1 MRSTFAGL
9 DPRQE
14 LMVDQVTR
22 HAAAYTEE
30 GCGRSLMRDLYRQA
44 AESSSGL
51 LTAAAVGRYFEPGI
65 TLGDSLSLLLSDK
78 LASGVHDAD
87 SLARCMRHEYANDQ
101 ELLNAA
107 AADLTITAARDPAV
121 VAPFVPY
128 LFSKGFHALQVH
140 RLAHGL
146 WTNGQQLEA
155 MLWANLCASR
165 MSVDIHPAAR
175 LASGIFID
183 HGDGVV
189 IGETATV
196 GTGCTILHG
205 VTLGGSGKE
214 RGDRHPK
221 IGSEVL
227 LGANA
232 MVLGNIK
239 VGDSCHIGAGAVV
252 LRSVP
257 AGHVATGVPA
267 VHRPISAFGPTP
279 AEALEQHVALYTG
292 TYDQM

>member
-101 ELLNAA
+101 EPVSYTH
-107 AADLTITAARDPAV
+107 LTLP
-121 VAPFVPY
+121 
-128 LFSKGFHALQVH
+128 
-140 RLAHGL
+140 
-146 WTNGQQLEA
+146 
-155 MLWANLCASR
+155 
-165 MSVDIHPAAR
+165 
-175 LASGIFID
+175 
-183 HGDGVV
+183 
-189 IGETATV
+189 
-196 GTGCTILHG
+196 TILL
-205 VTLGGSGKE
+205 V
-214 RGDRHPK
+214 
-221 IGSEVL
+221 
-227 LGANA
+227 
-232 MVLGNIK
+232 
-239 VGDSCHIGAGAVV
+239 
-252 LRSVP
+252 
-257 AGHVATGVPA
+257 
-267 VHRPISAFGPTP
+267 
-279 AEALEQHVALYTG
+279 
-292 TYDQM
+292 